1 MNTEL
6 DALER
11 QLNELRPSHL
21 PAPVRREILREMA
34 QNAGGHR
41 RTFWL
46 SAHRTG
52 FQVALAGALSLALV
66 VSSHWLSRAP
76 RPTSEGN
83 QTMLATN
90 DALLPSLAFLE
101 AKFAATSQIGINAVP
116 IPRSVSMLTNTQ
128 IRR

>member
-11 QLNELRPSHL
+11 QLSKLCPARL
-21 PAPVRREILREMA
+21 PAPVRQNILHEMEGT
-34 QNAGGHR
+34 AGGHR
-41 RTFWL
+41 RTSWL
-46 SAHRTG
+46 LGHRAG

-76 RPTSEGN
+76 RPTSDGN

-90 DALLPSLAFLE
+90 NALLPSLAFLE
-101 AKFAATSQIGINAVP
+101 AKFAATSQIGLNAVP
-116 IPRSVSMLTNTQ
+116 VPRSASMLTNTQ